1 MSSIIGVTAIILFF
15 MGIAG
20 MLLKRNP
27 LVMFMSVELMLNAV
41 NLGLM
46 TIGRGMR
53 TVDAQVLVIF
63 IIAIAAVE
71 VAVGLG
77 IIVTLFSDRDDV
89 DVDNI
94 STLKG

>member
-1 MSSIIGVTAIILFF
+1 MSLLLGFTAITLFI

-20 MLLKRNP
+20 VLMKRNP
-27 LVMFMSVELMLNAV
+27 LVMFMSIELMLNAV

-46 TIGRGMR
+46 TIGRANESI
-53 TVDAQVLVIF
+53 DAQIITIF
-63 IIAIAAVE
+63 IIAVAAAE

-89 DVDNI
+89 DVDKINM
-94 STLKG
+94 LKG